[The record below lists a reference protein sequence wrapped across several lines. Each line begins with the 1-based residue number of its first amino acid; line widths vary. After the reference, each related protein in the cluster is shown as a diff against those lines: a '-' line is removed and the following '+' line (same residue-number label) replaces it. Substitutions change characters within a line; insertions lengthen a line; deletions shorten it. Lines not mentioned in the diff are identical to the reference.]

1 MNGFLELV
9 CYYMWWNYIWHGLPI
24 IGISSA
30 ETGLKPAK
38 YSLLL
43 ASMYPFLNTFSVFSK
58 ISPQPSVLNLK
69 IVRRKKRSSI
79 YIYFPSTLKRE
90 KMTSNWILRP
100 VRLLKFVPNWVWV
113 DKSTNR
119 GLGCTRSFPKVP
131 TYTVWKVLQ
140 LQKTS
145 NQRRGGGKFWGFFT
159 FKGTVTMLPFSG
171 YTGRLIPMDLPIGF
185 AMIPK
190 AKT

>member
-1 MNGFLELV
+1 MVFGIGLLL
-9 CYYMWWNYIWHGLPI
+9 YMWWNYIWHGLPI

-131 TYTVWKVLQ
+131 TQFERYFNCKKLQ
-140 LQKTS
+140 INDAAAENS
-145 NQRRGGGKFWGFFT
+145 EVF
-159 FKGTVTMLPFSG
+159 LPLKELSLCCLLAD
-171 YTGRLIPMDLPIGF
+171 TQED
-185 AMIPK
+185 
-190 AKT
+190 